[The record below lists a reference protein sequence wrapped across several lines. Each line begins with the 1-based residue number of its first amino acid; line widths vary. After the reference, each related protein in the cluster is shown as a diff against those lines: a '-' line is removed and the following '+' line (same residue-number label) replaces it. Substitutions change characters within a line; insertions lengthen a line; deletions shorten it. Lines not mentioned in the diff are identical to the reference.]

1 MSQATWL
8 GGPLCRNVSRPLRL
22 RKALHNSTTLA
33 FDDMGEAFRLLRQP
47 RTLDCCY
54 RANAELM
61 RRGASMYRQYNNPYL
76 VEDILAGL

>member
-1 MSQATWL
+1 M
-8 GGPLCRNVSRPLRL
+8 
-22 RKALHNSTTLA
+22 
-33 FDDMGEAFRLLRQP
+33 LRQP

-61 RRGASMYRQYNNPYL
+61 RRGASMYQQYNNPYL